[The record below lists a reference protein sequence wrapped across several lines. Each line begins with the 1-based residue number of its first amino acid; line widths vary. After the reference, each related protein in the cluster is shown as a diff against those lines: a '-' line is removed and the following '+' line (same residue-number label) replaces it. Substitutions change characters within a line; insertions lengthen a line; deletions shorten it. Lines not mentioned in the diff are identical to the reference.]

1 MISQLDQKYQYF
13 ASSASLTKHH
23 NKCRTVQV
31 CQQIG
36 VQIGFHIHDNKQL
49 MSSQCRECQPLEK
62 LENIC
67 SGNKDARK
75 K

>member
-1 MISQLDQKYQYF
+1 MQG
-13 ASSASLTKHH
+13 
-23 NKCRTVQV
+23 
-31 CQQIG
+31 CQQTG

-67 SGNKDARK
+67 SGNNDARK
-75 K
+75 KTKKNISWTAKTENKVDQRSTF

>member
-1 MISQLDQKYQYF
+1 M
-13 ASSASLTKHH
+13 
-23 NKCRTVQV
+23 QV

-67 SGNKDARK
+67 SGNNDAREK
-75 K
+75 LRKISDGLQKLKMKLINGVLFEVECS